1 MCQNQPKAHGDGRQ
15 MADYGEVLNVDIENW
30 IALQAVHGAIGRALK
45 GHKYQ
50 WFGSG
55 YISNMYFKEIAL
67 KPTYG
72 VVGGRD
78 ISESRPAPVAVGDKD
93 GKPFKRGGW

>member
-1 MCQNQPKAHGDGRQ
+1 MCQNQPKAHGDGRKL
-15 MADYGEVLNVDIENW
+15 ADYGEVLNVDIENW

-45 GHKYQ
+45 RRKYW

-72 VVGGRD
+72 EVGGRD
-78 ISESRPAPVAVGDKD
+78 IAESSPIPLATADKN